1 MKAPTKAELRSQ
13 ALQRRAALPERVRLE
28 LSHRIHQHLLAHPWL
43 QVSNVVH
50 TYCSFGTE
58 VDTHALYRRLL
69 EMGKRVAVP
78 IVVEGEADLYHVW
91 LRPETVF
98 RPNRWGIPEPEVPPA
113 VWLTAAELRL
123 QRTDLVLVPLV
134 AYDQFLY
141 RLGYG
146 RGYYDRFL
154 RSVPAQRVGLAFS
167 VQAIESFPHEPQ
179 DIALDAVI
187 TEEGV
192 LYSPGASFQ

>member
-1 MKAPTKAELRSQ
+1 
-13 ALQRRAALPERVRLE
+13 
-28 LSHRIHQHLLAHPWL
+28 
-43 QVSNVVH
+43 
-50 TYCSFGTE
+50 
-58 VDTHALYRRLL
+58 
-69 EMGKRVAVP
+69 
-78 IVVEGEADLYHVW
+78 W